1 MFDSAPR
8 LSHGAVTVRGIKLRD
23 ARTLET
29 ELQVNRPWLE
39 RWEATLPGTRPSGR
53 FDTRSSI
60 RSLLDADRDGSG
72 LALVIEVD
80 GEFAGQLNV
89 ANISGGALASS
100 TLGYWIARRFAGR
113 GATTTAVALV
123 TDHLMLGMGLHRDG
137 ARVGLE
143 LHLLGR
149 LGRLGHDAQRLLQPD
164 GVALGRQVLALPGPH
179 RHEVGDPEHDG
190 DDEDEGRPET
200 CELWHALH
208 GSGDRAPITGGRA
221 AVRSPSG

>member
-123 TDHLMLGMGLHRDG
+123 TDHLMLGMGLHR
-137 ARVGLE
+137 V
-143 LHLLGR
+143 
-149 LGRLGHDAQRLLQPD
+149 
-164 GVALGRQVLALPGPH
+164 
-179 RHEVGDPEHDG
+179 EVCI
-190 DDEDEGRPET
+190 RPENVASLRVV
-200 CELWHALH
+200 EKLGFRYERRRH
-208 GSGDRAPITGGRA
+208 
-221 AVRSPSG
+221 PS

>member
-8 LSHGAVTVRGIKLRD
+8 LSHGDVTVRGIKLRD
-23 ARTLET
+23 AKALET

-39 RWEATLPGTRPSGR
+39 RWEATLPGTRPTGR

-60 RSLLDADRDGSG
+60 RSLLEADRAGSG

-123 TDHLMLGMGLHRDG
+123 TDHLMLGMGLHRVEICIRPENLASLRVVEKLGFRYEGCRRRYIHIDG
-137 ARVGLE
+137 DWRDHLCFALVREELAEPVLDRFLAARVP
-143 LHLLGR
+143 R
-149 LGRLGHDAQRLLQPD
+149 FDRSVYPM
-164 GVALGRQVLALPGPH
+164 
-179 RHEVGDPEHDG
+179 EVGGDPRG
-190 DDEDEGRPET
+190 T
-200 CELWHALH
+200 T
-208 GSGDRAPITGGRA
+208 ST
-221 AVRSPSG
+221 

>member
-123 TDHLMLGMGLHRDG
+123 TDHLMLGMGLHRVEVCIRPENVASLRVVEKLGFRYEGCRRRYIHIDG
-137 ARVGLE
+137 DWRDHYAFALTQDEVPRGVLSRWVSGE
-143 LHLLGR
+143 APQEAASIPP
-149 LGRLGHDAQRLLQPD
+149 HDALQN
-164 GVALGRQVLALPGPH
+164 
-179 RHEVGDPEHDG
+179 
-190 DDEDEGRPET
+190 
-200 CELWHALH
+200 
-208 GSGDRAPITGGRA
+208 
-221 AVRSPSG
+221 